1 MYGGISK
8 KKIDMRRKE
17 TDEEKMNRLREKW
30 NFDSP
35 SWDGVSFTTQP
46 DNLLADGLRIQCFLR
61 QAYDTGS
68 YRYDD
73 SWKYLNIQ
81 TLKRLAKFIH
91 LIRNAEDKIESKL
104 SAEKMMEALNSVS
117 YINIA
122 PPLLL
127 GSDKEN
133 KKSYWN
139 DLKFYFKSNN
149 YQRGRQCFHQMMDF
163 KADVVIFVGTY
174 GIFYDLFAL
183 EKLELPIELMEC
195 SGNKVFEWHGQLLI
209 EIKHISSRFVPN
221 QILEKLNKKII
232 ETRRLACCR
241 YY

>member
-1 MYGGISK
+1 
-8 KKIDMRRKE
+8 MRHKE
-17 TDEEKMNRLREKW
+17 TDEEKMNRLREEW

-35 SWDGVSFTTQP
+35 NWDGVLFTTQP
-46 DNLLADGLRIQCFLR
+46 DNLLADGQRIQCFLR
-61 QAYDTGS
+61 QAYDTGD

-73 SWKYLNIQ
+73 SWKYVHKRTGN
-81 TLKRLAKFIH
+81 RLAKFIH
-91 LIRNAEDKIESKL
+91 LIRNADDKIESKL

-139 DLKFYFKSNN
+139 DLKFYFENNN
-149 YQRGRQCFHQMMDF
+149 YQRGRQCLYQMIDY

-174 GIFYDLFAL
+174 GVFYDLFVL
-183 EKLELPIELMEC
+183 EELRSPNKLMEC

-209 EIKHISSRFVPN
+209 EIKHISSRSAVPDN
-221 QILEKLNKKII
+221 ILEKINKTII
-232 ETRRLACCR
+232 GSRR
-241 YY
+241 

>member
-1 MYGGISK
+1 
-8 KKIDMRRKE
+8 MR
-17 TDEEKMNRLREKW
+17 N
-30 NFDSP
+30 P
-35 SWDGVSFTTQP
+35 SILLYRGPVSFTTQP

-149 YQRGRQCFHQMMDF
+149 YQRGRQCFHQMMDY